1 MTEKYFYKI
10 KDGENDRYSVYL
22 LTEEP
27 CGDIIKWAIDD
38 YYNDN
43 EEGKN
48 VMFFIEKYMKEY
60 EISYLKIDYWNEIE
74 Y

>member
-1 MTEKYFYKI
+1 MNEKYFYKI

-27 CGDIIKWAIDD
+27 CGDIIKWGIDN